1 MRRAIICG
9 GGVAGLSAAIALGR
23 KGWSVDVYERGHAI
37 REIGA
42 GIFLKGNA
50 LRVLESFQVLDRIRQ
65 DCVVLQE
72 ARTLDR
78 FGRLLQR
85 RILRE
90 VNSIWNV
97 KRELLIRAL
106 LERALE
112 NGATVQTNST
122 VDHADPN
129 GVVTIAG
136 CERDAELVVAAD
148 GVNSGLRPALGLDE
162 PVRAPLS
169 GAIRLLISRTQ
180 AERGDFVRESWSGR
194 LRVGVCPCSR
204 TEAFAY
210 FIAPL
215 ADMRGVRIPIDPD
228 YWSVHFPDLASQGLF
243 ERAAAA
249 AAVHHPYPLVRTRSW
264 VRGRVALVGDA
275 AHALPPTLGQGVGL
289 SLMNTLLLSE
299 YVSTEPDVAT
309 GLTAWQRDWRWV
321 ADRTQ
326 TWSRRYD
333 WVTSEWPASL
343 YPVRQAV
350 IWAIGK
356 SRRFNSYMRVADRV
370 DATTRK
376 VLPAA
381 LYVAPL
387 RADALRERGC

>member
-9 GGVAGLSAAIALGR
+9 SGVAGLSAAIALGR
-23 KGWSVDVYERGHAI
+23 KGWTVDVYERSHAV

-50 LRVLESFQVLDRIRQ
+50 LRVLDDFQVLDRIRR

-78 FGRLLQR
+78 SGRLLQR

-112 NGATVQTNST
+112 NGATVHTSST
-122 VDHADPN
+122 VNQVDPN

-136 CERDAELVVAAD
+136 LKRNAELVVVAD

-162 PVRAPLS
+162 PVRTPLS
-169 GAIRLLISRTQ
+169 GAIRLLISRTE
-180 AERGDFVRESWSGR
+180 AERDDFVRESWSGR
-194 LRVGVCPCSR
+194 LRVGLCPCSG
-204 TEAFAY
+204 TEVFAY

-215 ADMRGVRIPIDPD
+215 TDTRGARIPIDTD
-228 YWSVHFPDLASQGLF
+228 YWGAHFPSLASQGLF
-243 ERAAAA
+243 ERAAAV

-289 SLMNTLLLSE
+289 SLMNTLLMSE
-299 YVSTEPDVAT
+299 YVSAESDVT
-309 GLTAWQRDWRWV
+309 TSLTAWQRDWRWV

-333 WVTSEWPASL
+333 WVTSEWPPSL
-343 YPVRQAV
+343 YPLRQAV

-387 RADALRERGC
+387 RDEAPP

>member
-1 MRRAIICG
+1 
-9 GGVAGLSAAIALGR
+9 
-23 KGWSVDVYERGHAI
+23 
-37 REIGA
+37 
-42 GIFLKGNA
+42 
-50 LRVLESFQVLDRIRQ
+50 
-65 DCVVLQE
+65 
-72 ARTLDR
+72 
-78 FGRLLQR
+78 
-85 RILRE
+85 
-90 VNSIWNV
+90 
-97 KRELLIRAL
+97 
-106 LERALE
+106 
-112 NGATVQTNST
+112 
-122 VDHADPN
+122 
-129 GVVTIAG
+129 
-136 CERDAELVVAAD
+136 
-148 GVNSGLRPALGLDE
+148 LDE

-169 GAIRLLISRTQ
+169 GAIRLLVSRTQ
-180 AERGDFVRESWSGR
+180 AERESFVRETWSGR

-215 ADMRGVRIPIDPD
+215 ADRRGVTIPVDPD
-228 YWSVHFPDLASQGLF
+228 YWGAHFPDLASQGLF

-299 YVSTEPDVAT
+299 YVSTGADVMA

-321 ADRTQ
+321 TDRTQ

-333 WVTSEWPASL
+333 WVTSEWPRSL
-343 YPVRQAV
+343 YPLRQAV

-370 DATTRK
+370 DAPARK

-387 RADALRERGC
+387 RDEA

>member
-9 GGVAGLSAAIALGR
+9 SGVAGLSAAIALGR
-23 KGWSVDVYERGHAI
+23 NGWSVDVYERSHAI

-50 LRVLESFQVLDRIRQ
+50 LRVLENFQVLDRIRQ

-72 ARTLDR
+72 ARTLDSS
-78 FGRLLQR
+78 GRLLQR
-85 RILRE
+85 RTLRE
-90 VNSIWNV
+90 VNSIWNL

-106 LERALE
+106 HERALA
-112 NGATVQTNST
+112 NGATIHTNST
-122 VDHADPN
+122 VDRVDPN
-129 GVVTIAG
+129 GVVTIADR
-136 CERDAELVVAAD
+136 ERDAELVIVAD
-148 GVNSGLRPALGLDE
+148 GVNSGLRPALGLEE

-180 AERGDFVRESWSGR
+180 AERESFVRESWSGR

-215 ADMRGVRIPIDPD
+215 ADTRGARIPIDPD
-228 YWSVHFPDLASQGLF
+228 YWGAHFPDLASQGLF

-249 AAVHHPYPLVRTRSW
+249 AAVHHPYPLVRTGSW

-299 YVSTEPDVAT
+299 YVSASADVMA

-321 ADRTQ
+321 TDRTQ
-326 TWSRRYD
+326 KWSRRYD
-333 WVTSEWPASL
+333 WVTSEWPQSL
-343 YPVRQAV
+343 YPLRQGV

-370 DATTRK
+370 DAPARK

-387 RADALRERGC
+387 RDEA

>member
-9 GGVAGLSAAIALGR
+9 SGVAGLSAAIALGR
-23 KGWSVDVYERGHAI
+23 KGWSVDVYERSHAV

-50 LRVLESFQVLDRIRQ
+50 LRVLDDFQVLDRIRR

-78 FGRLLQR
+78 SGRLLQR

-112 NGATVQTNST
+112 NGATVHTSST
-122 VDHADPN
+122 VNQVDPN

-136 CERDAELVVAAD
+136 LKRNADLVVVAD

-162 PVRAPLS
+162 PVRTPLS
-169 GAIRLLISRTQ
+169 GAIRLLISRTE
-180 AERGDFVRESWSGR
+180 AERDDFVRESWSGR
-194 LRVGVCPCSR
+194 LRVGLCPCSG
-204 TEAFAY
+204 TEVFAY

-215 ADMRGVRIPIDPD
+215 TDTRGARIPIDTD
-228 YWSVHFPDLASQGLF
+228 YWGAHFPSLASQGLF
-243 ERAAAA
+243 ERAAAV

-289 SLMNTLLLSE
+289 SLMNTLLMSE
-299 YVSTEPDVAT
+299 YVSAESDVT
-309 GLTAWQRDWRWV
+309 TSLTAWQRDWRWV

-333 WVTSEWPASL
+333 WVTSEWPPSL
-343 YPVRQAV
+343 YPLRQA
-350 IWAIGK
+350 
-356 SRRFNSYMRVADRV
+356 
-370 DATTRK
+370 
-376 VLPAA
+376 
-381 LYVAPL
+381 
-387 RADALRERGC
+387 